1 LVQEITDCNH
11 PKQEICGTLVCGT
24 CYEKEMETNKQKAP
38 RSVLDPAEMLSVH
51 AKERWNKAQKG
62 GMNWVTF
69 KQLEKARN

>member
-1 LVQEITDCNH
+1 
-11 PKQEICGTLVCGT
+11 
-24 CYEKEMETNKQKAP
+24 METNKQKAP